1 MEFFKTISAT
11 SSLSTLS
18 SLSISEVVGALGF
31 TELILSAQEY
41 GLGKFNWLF
50 SRKPKNPI

>member
-1 MEFFKTISAT
+1 MKFFETISAT

-18 SLSISEVVGALGF
+18 LSEVVGVLGF
-31 TELILSAQEY
+31 MELILSAQEY
-41 GLGKFNWLF
+41 GLGKFNWLY

>member
-1 MEFFKTISAT
+1 MKFFKTISAT
-11 SSLSTLS
+11 SFLSP
-18 SLSISEVVGALGF
+18 LSISEVVGVLGF
-31 TELILSAQEY
+31 MELILSAQEY